1 MKNRL
6 GGLARRA
13 TYIRQIKEQKIPL
26 VHLDAGD
33 AFQAKYNVMET
44 DRQQVQAAVD
54 VYLKVFEAM
63 GLQGY
68 NIGDRDLA
76 LGLTQL
82 KALEKKAKFPIL
94 SANIV
99 DAAGKPIFKP
109 SIMLTAAGRKIGVVG
124 VVTTLFVNKA
134 KWTKAQGYDVTDP
147 IAAVRREIPL
157 LKKQGAEVIL
167 VLAHLNETEID
178 DLAEAAPG
186 ANFILGGQTN
196 RPQHLVQRINK
207 SFVFT
212 AYIKGKNMSV
222 LDLHVNEAGSL
233 VFADKDARSAL
244 ERRKKQLESQVT
256 ARNRSLEAA
265 RKDEKRKSS
274 VTYLERNLV
283 QLKTELQGITMDLED
298 LPETDANSSYVRWKQ
313 LGMTPVFEDD
323 SATKTLIDAYR
334 KVHPDPTK
342 KKRPPIPQPAIR
354 VPSRTG
360 PAPRGVVAPS
370 VRPNVPIPPRGT
382 QQLRTTPL
390 PSRRAVGPVR

>member
-13 TYIRQIKEQKIPL
+13 TYIRQIKEQHIPL

-33 AFQAKYNVMET
+33 AFQAKYDVMEI
-44 DRQQVQAAVD
+44 DRKQVEAAVD
-54 VYLKVFEAM
+54 VYLTVFEAM

-94 SANIV
+94 SANV
-99 DAAGKPIFKP
+99 VGTDGKPIFKP
-109 SIMLTAAGRKIGVVG
+109 SIMLTAAGKKIGVIG

-134 KWTKAQGYDVTDP
+134 KWTKEQGYDVTDP
-147 IAAVRREIPL
+147 IAAVRRELPL
-157 LKKQGAEVIL
+157 LKKQGAEIIM

-178 DLAEAAPG
+178 ELAEAAPDV
-186 ANFILGGQTN
+186 NFILGGQTN

-233 VFADKDARSAL
+233 VFADKDARGAL
-244 ERRKKQLESQVT
+244 ERRRQQLESQVT
-256 ARNRSLEAA
+256 ARSRSLEAA
-265 RKDEKRKSS
+265 QKDEKRKAS

-283 QLKTELQGITMDLED
+283 QLKTELQGVVMELED
-298 LPETDANSSYVRWKQ
+298 LPETDANSSYVRWQQ

-323 SATKTLIDAYR
+323 SATKALIDAYR
-334 KVHPDPTK
+334 KNHPDPTK
-342 KKRPPIPQPAIR
+342 KARPPIPQPA
-354 VPSRTG
+354 VKAPPGNG
-360 PAPRGVVAPS
+360 PVAPIG
-370 VRPNVPIPPRGT
+370 RPRIPIPARGA

-390 PSRRAVGPVR
+390 PSKNALGPVR